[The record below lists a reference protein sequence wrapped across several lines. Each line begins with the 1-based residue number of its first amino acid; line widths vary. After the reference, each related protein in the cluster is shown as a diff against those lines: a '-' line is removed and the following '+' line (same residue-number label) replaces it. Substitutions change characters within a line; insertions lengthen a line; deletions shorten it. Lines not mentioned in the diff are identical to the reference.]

1 MNKIESIQA
10 SIGLTVKGS
19 TSAEGKTAGQMF
31 SATLANALGS
41 TPIVAMAL
49 PPVATIQHTQFDL
62 PLNLTAAKIWQQP
75 SINERA
81 LGLRAYRQEL
91 LASNIANADT
101 PGYVAVDIDV
111 EKALKT
117 GKSKDDVSL
126 QFRLPAQGSI
136 DGNTVDMDVER
147 AQFAHNSLM
156 YEYSVDRVKGRFK
169 ELDDLLKN
177 TPY

>member
-62 PLNLTAAKIWQQP
+62 PLNLTAAKIWQQVSIGYFGP
-75 SINERA
+75 SCPLI
-81 LGLRAYRQEL
+81 
-91 LASNIANADT
+91 
-101 PGYVAVDIDV
+101 PVH
-111 EKALKT
+111 
-117 GKSKDDVSL
+117 
-126 QFRLPAQGSI
+126 
-136 DGNTVDMDVER
+136 R
-147 AQFAHNSLM
+147 AQPFRSIAPTHSGL
-156 YEYSVDRVKGRFK
+156 SCPV
-169 ELDDLLKN
+169 
-177 TPY
+177 